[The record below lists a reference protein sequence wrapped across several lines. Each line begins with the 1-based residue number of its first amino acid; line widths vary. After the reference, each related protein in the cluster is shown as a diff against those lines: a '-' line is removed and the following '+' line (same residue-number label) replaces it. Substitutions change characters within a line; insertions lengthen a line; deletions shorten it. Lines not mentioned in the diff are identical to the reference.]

1 MGREATPSM
10 TTPHSPG
17 TFLPTQDPAKHGSR
31 RSRELRLVICGP
43 ANTMDSAAASADA
56 ALAAAL
62 AEDLDG
68 SFERAVR
75 HFQDRLFTFAL
86 RLTGS
91 REDAEEVAQDAFV
104 RAYRALQRYPAERV
118 RAMALKAWLYQIT
131 LNVARNRLRRKR
143 RPTVSLD
150 DGDGRG
156 AHVARE
162 AHDDPGN
169 RPDARFEVKRQRAD
183 IASLVAKLPER
194 YRSPLILRYVEG
206 LKLEEVATIL
216 KQPVG
221 TTKSNVHRAIN
232 ALREAMSESRR
243 AGVRP

>member
-1 MGREATPSM
+1 MQ
-10 TTPHSPG
+10 SP
-17 TFLPTQDPAKHGSR
+17 A
-31 RSRELRLVICGP
+31 V
-43 ANTMDSAAASADA
+43 SADA

-62 AEDLDG
+62 AQDLDG
-68 SFERAVR
+68 SFERLVR

-104 RAYRALQRYPAERV
+104 RAYRALSGYSPDRV
-118 RAMALKAWLYQIT
+118 RAMALKAWLYQIA
-131 LNVARNRLRRKR
+131 LNVARNRFRKKR

-150 DGDGRG
+150 AEHGG
-156 AHVARE
+156 AAARQVQ
-162 AHDDPGN
+162 DDPRS
-169 RPDARFEVKRQRAD
+169 RPDARFEVKRERAD
-183 IASLVAKLPER
+183 IASLVAALPDR

-206 LKLEEVATIL
+206 LKLEEVAAIL

-232 ALREAMSESRR
+232 ALREALTESRR
-243 AGVRP
+243 AGARS